1 MAAEIDKDF
10 KRVFSFELLL
20 HRIENTKSEC
30 FQYTKILL
38 EKTITGL
45 NGQGKI
51 SIEYNEA
58 CDDYIVTSTN
68 SNHQDIV
75 KKLTTARKIYKDL
88 ATKMGEARSDVTT
101 RSWMDGRVLEMC
113 HLIDAVIYPIAF
125 SEGLLDMSV
134 TLADM
139 ADQIR
144 SSNARNDDDE

>member
-1 MAAEIDKDF
+1 MPAEIDKDY
-10 KRVFSFELLL
+10 KRVLSFELLL

-51 SIEYNEA
+51 SVGYNDTH
-58 CDDYIVTSTN
+58 DDYIITS
-68 SNHQDIV
+68 SNDNNKEIV
-75 KKLTTARKIYKDL
+75 KKLTIAREIYKDL

-134 TLADM
+134 TLDDLATQVS
-139 ADQIR
+139 AG
-144 SSNARNDDDE
+144 ARGDDDD

>member
-1 MAAEIDKDF
+1 MPAEIDKDF

-51 SIEYNEA
+51 SIGYNDA
-58 CDDYIVTSTN
+58 HNDYIITSNNGTHKEIVT
-68 SNHQDIV
+68 
-75 KKLTTARKIYKDL
+75 KLTIAREIYKDL
-88 ATKMGEARSDVTT
+88 ATKMGEARADVTT

-113 HLIDAVIYPIAF
+113 HLIDVVVYPIAF

-134 TLADM
+134 TLDDLATQVQ
-139 ADQIR
+139 AGRQ
-144 SSNARNDDDE
+144 DDDD

>member
-1 MAAEIDKDF
+1 MGSEIDKDF

-45 NGQGKI
+45 VGQGKI
-51 SIEYNEA
+51 KISYNDKG
-58 CDDYIVTSTN
+58 DDYIILNTN
-68 SNHQDIV
+68 GSQEIAE
-75 KKLTTARKIYKDL
+75 KLTMARKIFKDL

-101 RSWMDGRVLEMC
+101 RSWMDGQVLEKC

-134 TLADM
+134 TLDDLA
-139 ADQIR
+139 AQIA
-144 SSNARNDDDE
+144 SNAHDDD

>member
-1 MAAEIDKDF
+1 MASEIDKDF

-45 NGQGKI
+45 HGQGKI
-51 SIEYNEA
+51 SIEYNDTH
-58 CDDYIVTSTN
+58 DDYIVTSN
-68 SNHQDIV
+68 NNHADIV
-75 KKLTTARKIYKDL
+75 KKLTIAREIYKDL

-134 TLADM
+134 TLDDLASQV
-139 ADQIR
+139 AAGNR
-144 SSNARNDDDE
+144 DDDE

>member
-1 MAAEIDKDF
+1 MSSEIDKDF
-10 KRVFSFELLL
+10 KRVLSFELLL

-51 SIEYNEA
+51 SIGYNDTH
-58 CDDYIVTSTN
+58 DDYIITPSSDKN
-68 SNHQDIV
+68 KEIV
-75 KKLTTARKIYKDL
+75 EKLTIAREIYKDL
-88 ATKMGEARSDVTT
+88 ASKMGEARSDVTT

-134 TLADM
+134 TLDDLATQVS
-139 ADQIR
+139 AG
-144 SSNARNDDDE
+144 ARGDDDD

>member
-30 FQYTKILL
+30 FQYTKILM

-51 SIEYNEA
+51 SIGYNDKH
-58 CDDYIVTSTN
+58 DDYIISPVNGTSKELVN
-68 SNHQDIV
+68 
-75 KKLTTARKIYKDL
+75 KLTIAREIYKDL

-134 TLADM
+134 TLDDLATQV
-139 ADQIR
+139 AAGNQ
-144 SSNARNDDDE
+144 SNDD